1 MYKPNNITV
10 RKQVQLELHKLFGR
24 FLKGT
29 AGWVYSKQSRWK
41 PADVFE
47 RLVQTALEQT
57 SLEDICSSFEGCSAD
72 TVQYRVNSLDFDQ
85 IVQQLNAMLR
95 YIAQGLYIHGKQTLT
110 LAIDV
115 TDYPWYGDRNHELS
129 VGSKMRP
136 GTRYF
141 HRYFTACILTKTY
154 RIPVY
159 FRPLRQE
166 DGVSPYNL
174 VEEMIREIYWWCPV
188 VRLLGDAWFFSKELL
203 DLLNGYKIDY
213 LFRKKVQQNLKREVE
228 QLKATQYE
236 LAQAAGVDYNNPR
249 KFFRWLKKQKLLT
262 FKFESVLTMRNNRR
276 YPVVLQTVFV
286 KKRMGRNSIEEY
298 LDWYVYTTNI
308 SASGEYI
315 KALYKSRWGI
325 ETQYRVAHH
334 FQAKT
339 TSSSTTTRILLIGL
353 SFILTA
359 VWLRINAFLNRIV
372 EKPSL
377 PLNYDLPLRIY
388 RRDTLKLTVSKL
400 KRILQAVWRADYRGV
415 I

>member
-1 MYKPNNITV
+1 MKKPNNNTV
-10 RKQVQLELHKLFGR
+10 KKQVQLELHKLFGR
-24 FLKGT
+24 YLKGT
-29 AGWVYSKQSRWK
+29 VGWVYSKQSHWK

-47 RLVQTALEQT
+47 RLVQAVLEQT

-72 TVQYRVNSLDFDQ
+72 TVQYRVNNLDFGQ
-85 IVQQLNAMLR
+85 IVQQINAMLR
-95 YIAQGLYIHGKQTLT
+95 YTTQGFYIHGKQTLT

-115 TDYPWYGDRNHELS
+115 TDYPWYGDRNHDLS

-166 DGVSPYNL
+166 DGFSPYDL
-174 VEEMIREIYWWCPV
+174 VEEIIREIYWWCPV
-188 VRLLGDAWFFSKELL
+188 VQLLGDAWFFSKELL
-203 DLLNGYKIDY
+203 DLLNSYNIEY

-236 LAQAAGVDYNNPR
+236 LAQAAGVDCTNPR

-262 FKFESVLTMRNNRR
+262 FKFESILTMRNNHR
-276 YPVVLQTVFV
+276 YPVVVQTVFV

-325 ETQYRVAHH
+325 ETQYRVAHY

-339 TSSSTTTRILLIGL
+339 TSSSTTIRIFLVGL

-372 EKPSL
+372 EKPSP

-388 RRDTLKLTVSKL
+388 RTDNLKLTVLKL
-400 KRILQAVWRADYRGV
+400 KRIIQAIWRVDYRGV